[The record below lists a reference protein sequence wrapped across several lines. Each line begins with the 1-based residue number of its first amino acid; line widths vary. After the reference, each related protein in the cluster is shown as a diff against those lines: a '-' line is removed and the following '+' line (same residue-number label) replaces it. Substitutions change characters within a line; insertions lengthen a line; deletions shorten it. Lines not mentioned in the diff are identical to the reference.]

1 MSIDAMKQALE
12 ALEDVPYMSNKDDYE
27 RFEKAQAALRHAI
40 EQAERQEPVVNI
52 ELSRRMAAVKV
63 SNFYGSI
70 IKDAEKEIERL
81 HGLVEA
87 AAAAEREACI
97 DDCNAEAR
105 DDGTAQRV
113 VERIRAR
120 GEKE

>member
-27 RFEKAQAALRHAI
+27 RFEKAQAALRLAI
-40 EQAERQEPVVNI
+40 ERAEKQEPLVNI

-70 IKDAEKEIERL
+70 IRDAEKEIERL
-81 HGLVEA
+81 HGLV
-87 AAAAEREACI
+87 AAEREA
-97 DDCNAEAR
+97 
-105 DDGTAQRV
+105 
-113 VERIRAR
+113 AR
-120 GEKE
+120 G